1 MSRFSSWSLKA
12 KALASA
18 GLIILA
24 LGVSTPILLASLQ
37 SQSVTLEDVATAQD
51 RVGAKIVPLA
61 LVMAELRY
69 DTTQVQQWFT
79 DISATRGLDGLDDG
93 IDKALEYADD
103 FRAQMEVA
111 LFLAGEQGL
120 DDVATTLKVAQASF
134 ESYVET
140 GHVMA
145 RTYVKFGPEMGNRKM
160 ADFDA
165 RASELGDALN
175 AAVDQVGRHKDDEI
189 AAMGSAVERARDAGR
204 DVRNVQIVSAL
215 VLIALA
221 ILNLLLLLSQ
231 VLRPLASMTGSME
244 ALASGDLDGT
254 IGMEGR
260 RDEVGVMA
268 DALRVFQAAARE
280 NKALQERQEAMRAEA
295 DQQRRQA
302 LSGMAETVERETR
315 AAVSRV
321 SEQTDRMAG
330 DAKLMADS
338 AVTVS
343 EDAQSVAAAAEQA
356 MASAQSVASAAEQ
369 LSESFREIGQRVA
382 ESTDAT
388 RLAREGSAE
397 ARRVIEDLSSA
408 VDRIGDAATMIGAVA
423 EQTNLLALNA
433 TIEAARAGDAGKGF
447 AVVAGEVK
455 NLANQTARST
465 EEIARLIGAV
475 ATATGTAVE
484 RVNGIDD
491 IIRRVDEI
499 SASVSAAIDEQ
510 IAATGEIARNVA
522 DNSTAV
528 NEVSV
533 RIMGVSEEAHGSR
546 GRAEEV
552 RRLTDKVAES
562 VDLLNATLVR
572 TVRTATDDV
581 DRRGEPRY
589 AARIEG
595 RLILPGLNTIVMVEN
610 ISRGG
615 AMVSEMEGLVSGAEG
630 SLRIAAMGVD
640 LPISVQSS
648 TRGMVH
654 LRFRVAEKDREAF
667 LDAFRRLVR
676 GLQPLS
682 E

>member
-1 MSRFSSWSLKA
+1 MSLFSSWSLKA

-18 GLIILA
+18 ALIILA
-24 LGVSTPILLASLQ
+24 LGVSTPLLLASLQ

-69 DTTQVQQWFT
+69 DTIQVQQWFT

-103 FRAQMEVA
+103 FRAQMDVA

-280 NKALQERQEAMRAEA
+280 NKALQGRQEAMRAEA

-338 AVTVS
+338 AVKVS

-356 MASAQSVASAAEQ
+356 MASAESVASAAEE
-369 LSESFREIGQRVA
+369 LSDSFREIGQRVA

-546 GRAEEV
+546 GRAEGV

-589 AARIEG
+589 AARTEG

-640 LPISVQSS
+640 LPITVQSS

-654 LRFRVAEKDREAF
+654 LRFRIAEKDREAF
-667 LDAFRRLVR
+667 LEAFRRLVR